1 MLIPLTPPLLP
12 ILDHALDTSCILSLV
27 RAVGFGDGGVE
38 QGGRGKL
45 LGLVHPT
52 TDLHFDAASGFHG
65 DFLEV
70 GAGHFAKRAPLL
82 DVGER
87 KQKGQG

>member
-1 MLIPLTPPLLP
+1 MLC
-12 ILDHALDTSCILSLV
+12 ASLSFV

-38 QGGRGKL
+38 KGGRGEL

-52 TDLHFDAASGFHG
+52 GDLHFDAASGFDG

-82 DVGER
+82 E
-87 KQKGQG
+87 